1 MIRRGTFPMM
11 TYTEILTQIRE
22 LEPIEQADLLAA
34 LAGIVRQQLPQRK
47 RRSILELEGLGAEI
61 WEGINAREYVRR
73 EREAWDG

>member
-1 MIRRGTFPMM
+1 MM
-11 TYTEILTQIRE
+11 TYTEILAQIRE

-47 RRSILELEGLGAEI
+47 RRSILELEGRGAEI
-61 WEGINAREYVRR
+61 WEGIDAREYVRR

>member
-1 MIRRGTFPMM
+1 MM
-11 TYTEILTQIRE
+11 TYTEILAQIRE

-73 EREAWDG
+73 ERKAWDG